1 MATSCL
7 FFGEL
12 WRTSCWWVSGDI
24 WLVFGAFIGT
34 YDCFWQAYEDILIVC
49 FFGSYKE
56 IFCLF
61 LSVSMATC
69 SLFFGRFVG
78 ISGFFKH
85 GEMRYSFIQ
94 VLLQFFKNIK
104 ITHKPL

>member
-12 WRTSCWWVSGDI
+12 WRTSCWRVSGDI
-24 WLVFGAFIGT
+24 WPVFGAFIGT
-34 YDCFWQAYEDILIVC
+34 YDCFWQAYEDILVVC
-49 FFGSYKE
+49 LFFGSYKE

-61 LSVSMATC
+61 LSVFMATC

-78 ISGFFKH
+78 ISGFF
-85 GEMRYSFIQ
+85 GGQ
-94 VLLQFFKNIK
+94 VWA
-104 ITHKPL
+104 